1 MLMQPLMEQLSR
13 LRLPAF
19 REGLREQLGNPAVYA
34 PLPFEERLTLLVE
47 QECLRRE
54 SRRMK
59 RLVHAA
65 RFPLQAEVEDL
76 DLSVSRGLDRKLVLE
91 LAQGRWIEQHTN
103 LFLLGP
109 TGCGKTYLACALG
122 RKACHSGM
130 AVRYERTSRLLEEMR
145 IAREQGEWISRL
157 RELARVPLLILDD
170 WMRDPITPLQT
181 QNLLEV
187 FDDRFGHAS
196 TMIAT
201 QVPVTDWHLRIPD
214 STLADAILDRL
225 VHNAIRIT
233 LEGESQRKLR
243 GSRNLSGS

>member
-1 MLMQPLMEQLSR
+1 M
-13 LRLPAF
+13 
-19 REGLREQLGNPAVYA
+19 REQLGNPEVYA
-34 PLPFEERLTLLVE
+34 PLSFEERLALLVE
-47 QECLRRE
+47 QECLKRENRRI
-54 SRRMK
+54 K
-59 RLVHAA
+59 RIMQAA
-65 RFPLQAEVEDL
+65 GFPQPAEMEDL
-76 DLSVSRGLDRKLVLE
+76 ELSTARGLDRKLVLE
-91 LAQGRWIEQHTN
+91 LSQGRWIERHTN

-122 RKACHSGM
+122 RKACLSGM
-130 AVRYERTSRLLEEMR
+130 AVRFERTSRLLEEMR
-145 IAREQGEWISRL
+145 IAREQGEWVARL

-170 WMRDPITPLQT
+170 WMRDPITPIQA

-187 FDDRFGHAS
+187 FDDRFGNTS

-214 STLADAILDRL
+214 PTLADAILDRL

-243 GSRNLSGS
+243 CSKAVSSV

>member
-1 MLMQPLMEQLSR
+1 M
-13 LRLPAF
+13 
-19 REGLREQLGNPAVYA
+19 YA
-34 PLPFEERLTLLVE
+34 PLSFEERLALLVE
-47 QECLRRE
+47 QECLKRE
-54 SRRMK
+54 SCRVK
-59 RLVHAA
+59 RLTHAA
-65 RFPLQAEVEDL
+65 GFPQPAEMEDL
-76 DLSVSRGLDRKLVLE
+76 DLSSARGLERKMVRE

-122 RKACHSGM
+122 RKACLSGM
-130 AVRYERTSRLLEEMR
+130 AVRFERTSRLLEDMR
-145 IAREQGEWISRL
+145 MAREQGEWVARL
-157 RELARVPLLILDD
+157 RELAQVPLLILDD
-170 WMRDPITPLQT
+170 WMRYPITPIQA

-187 FDDRFGHAS
+187 FDDRFGNTS

-214 STLADAILDRL
+214 PTLADAILDRL

-243 GSRNLSGS
+243 CSQAVPSV